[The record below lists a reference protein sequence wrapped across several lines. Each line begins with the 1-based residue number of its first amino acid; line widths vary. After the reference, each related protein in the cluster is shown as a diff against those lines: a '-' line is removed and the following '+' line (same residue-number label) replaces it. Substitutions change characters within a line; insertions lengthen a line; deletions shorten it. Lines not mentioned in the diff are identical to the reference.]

1 MAAIEV
7 KSVVTGSVW
16 KIVASVGQ
24 SLAPGDEIMI
34 LESMKMEIPVL
45 VEDGGVLKE
54 LKVAEGATVN
64 EGQVLAVIEE

>member
-24 SLAPGDEIMI
+24 KLAAGDEIMV
-34 LESMKMEIPVL
+34 LESMKMEIPVI

-54 LKVAEGATVN
+54 LKVAEGATVS
-64 EGQVLAVIEE
+64 EGQVLAVVEE

>member
-24 SLAPGDEIMI
+24 KLAAGDEIMV
-34 LESMKMEIPVL
+34 LESMKMEIPVI
-45 VEDGGVLKE
+45 VEDGGVLRE
-54 LKVAEGATVN
+54 LKVAEGATVT
-64 EGQVLAVIEE
+64 EGQVIAVVEE

>member
-1 MAAIEV
+1 MAAIDV

-24 SLAPGDEIMI
+24 KLAAGDEIMV

-45 VEDGGVLKE
+45 AEDGGTLRE
-54 LKVAEGATVN
+54 IRVAEGASVS
-64 EGQVLAVIEE
+64 EGQVVAVVEE

>member
-24 SLAPGDEIMI
+24 KLAPGDEIMI
-34 LESMKMEIPVL
+34 LESMKMEIPVIA
-45 VEDGGVLKE
+45 EDGGVLKE
-54 LKVAEGATVN
+54 LKVAESTTVN
-64 EGQVLAVIEE
+64 EGQVVAVIEE

>member
-24 SLAPGDEIMI
+24 KLAPGDEIMI
-34 LESMKMEIPVL
+34 LESMKMEIPVI

-64 EGQVLAVIEE
+64 EGQVLAVVEE

>member
-34 LESMKMEIPVL
+34 LESMKMEIPVI

-54 LKVAEGATVN
+54 LKVAEGATVI
-64 EGQVLAVIEE
+64 EGQVLAVVEE

>member
-1 MAAIEV
+1 VAAIEV

>member
-1 MAAIEV
+1 VAAIEV

-24 SLAPGDEIMI
+24 SLAPGDEIMV
-34 LESMKMEIPVL
+34 LESMKMEIPVI

-54 LKVAEGATVN
+54 LKVAEGATVS
-64 EGQVLAVIEE
+64 EGQVLAVVEE

>member
-1 MAAIEV
+1 VAAIEV

-24 SLAPGDEIMI
+24 SLAPGDEIMV
-34 LESMKMEIPVL
+34 LESMKMEIPVI

-64 EGQVLAVIEE
+64 EGQVLAVVEE

>member
-24 SLAPGDEIMI
+24 ALAPGDEIMV
-34 LESMKMEIPVL
+34 LESMKMEIPVI

-54 LKVAEGATVN
+54 LKVAEGASVN
-64 EGQVLAVIEE
+64 EGQVLAVVEE

>member
-34 LESMKMEIPVL
+34 LESMKMEIPVI

-54 LKVAEGATVN
+54 LRVAEGATVN
-64 EGQVLAVIEE
+64 EGQVLAVIQE